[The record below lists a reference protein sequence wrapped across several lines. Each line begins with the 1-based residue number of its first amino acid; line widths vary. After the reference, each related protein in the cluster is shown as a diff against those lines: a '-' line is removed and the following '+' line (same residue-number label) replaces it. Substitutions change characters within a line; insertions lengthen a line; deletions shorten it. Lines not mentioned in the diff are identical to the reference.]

1 MVDRPEFDG
10 IDADL
15 ISRFLSKETSE
26 DETILVRRW
35 LMANPEAAERLKVFL
50 ARLDDE
56 AVRPLAPSVDAEWN
70 ALQARIRAHEGEDYR
85 VVATRTTPTAP
96 VPAVRNAPW
105 WRRART
111 LAAAGVVLA
120 VGITYG

>member
-1 MVDRPEFDG
+1 MSDRPEFDG

-15 ISRFLSKETSE
+15 IVRYLSKETSE

-35 LMANPEAAERLKVFL
+35 LMAHPEAAERLKVFL

-56 AVRPLAPSVDAEWN
+56 SARPIAPSVDAEWN

-85 VVATRTTPTAP
+85 VVAPRTTPTAP
-96 VPAVRNAPW
+96 AIRAANEREMPIGTPALESNAEVYAPT
-105 WRRART
+105 A
-111 LAAAGVVLA
+111 
-120 VGITYG
+120 